1 MGEAQER
8 GVTLLGGLDGEP
20 GRGLLYRGLV
30 RLWKR
35 SISLYGRSVTGMW
48 KGGFFT
54 GDPEGYVEKVSGD
67 GHLFP

>member
-35 SISLYGRSVTGMW
+35 SISLYGRSVRGTW
-48 KGGFFT
+48 KWGLLYWR
-54 GDPEGYVEKVSGD
+54 P
-67 GHLFP
+67 